1 MGRKRT
7 VSQFLR
13 ELVSFK
19 ADGAVGPN
27 SEEVESILLG
37 SRKAMRAASN
47 PATMIQKARTP

>member
-37 SRKAMRAASN
+37 SRNAMRAASN